1 MKVIKI
7 FFIILISIIL
17 FVIAAVIGLSL
28 FLNFKYDI
36 NIITTIRSVNKV
48 DSSYVVETDVTASDK
63 NRFNEIYN
71 DNENIDSLTDKY
83 VAAYFRTM
91 TLDDEFE
98 LITLDLDDNELTSIV
113 KFDTTNLLNQVDK
126 YKSIKKHIPNPM
138 YVSVTSKIE
147 VVDNNAYNVEAVS
160 MKFQNLNNKETKNL
174 CNIIELASK
183 EYGYNALN
191 KKINGTIVDFI
202 YNGSLSGSIYS
213 LFKTKGCTSFGLDT
227 TGDKSYFTFY
237 YVSLDEKWTITY
249 NDLFDV
255 TNPNILEYNITL
267 GTYNLTDLSRKGYN
281 FLGFYEGT
289 NKITTIN
296 GSDARN
302 YVLTA
307 KWEIITYEI
316 NYTLNGGTVSGSNP
330 ATYTVEDEITI
341 INPTKEF
348 AEFVGWNN
356 GEETILNYVI
366 ERGSIGN
373 INLYAIYQ
381 GEVNTITLMGD
392 GIKLASFEMNRGEA
406 LTDNIVEEAFHDN
419 GLSGYS
425 VSYWYKDSLMS
436 TVYNNEALNSDT
448 VLYGSL
454 NYFVNNIS
462 FYDYLEQFNHAVST
476 SSTLNITSEAMLKA
490 YIEYVI
496 FYNVQTSINLNITYT
511 SAPGVISTLY
521 NNYKTNVDRF
531 INNSSVSSSSSTFYV
546 SNSTVDGQAKNTMD
560 PTKSMIYTQQDY
572 AFSSTFV
579 QTRANDFDEFSVN
592 LVAKS
597 LPVTTSTQL
606 FYVLENGYR
615 PVCSGDLLVLYNKIL
630 NILRQNIDDEMDDV
644 EKLDQIYQWL
654 IKNVAY
660 DNKALNEVENNHLTT
675 QQALTYK
682 SWFIEGVID
691 DGVAVCEG
699 IAKTLLTMAKIEGIP
714 ALYVTGNGH
723 AWNKVYVDGAWYGI
737 DATHGNLGINM
748 DTSKQFEVYSYTQ
761 FMFTDSYK
769 TSLSYP
775 TTNHPDK
782 ICNTV
787 FDYFEYKKYSF
798 LLGEF
803 SLKIGSSNIS
813 KFASYVK
820 NRSKTTYYLTVS
832 IELEDGYSIEDF
844 ESACSIRGLTAK
856 SHTIPAIKTTAG
868 LDSYV
873 VFF

>member
-7 FFIILISIIL
+7 FFIILINIIL

-174 CNIIELASK
+174 CNIIKLASK

-255 TNPNILEYNITL
+255 NNPNILEYNITL

-330 ATYTVEDEITI
+330 ETYTVEDEITI

-419 GLSGYS
+419 GLLGYS

-496 FYNVQTSINLNITYT
+496 FYNLKKSINLNITYT

-521 NNYKTNVDRF
+521 NNYKTNADRF
-531 INNSSVSSSSSTFYV
+531 INNSSVSYSSSTFYV
-546 SNSTVDGQAKNTMD
+546 SNSVVEDQAKNTMD

-660 DNKALNEVENNHLTT
+660 DNKALDEVEHGLTT

-748 DTSKQFEVYSYTQ
+748 GTSKQFEVYSYTQ

-813 KFASYVK
+813 KFALYVK